1 MTMAFEISEYLF
13 YIGVVLAAALLSQAS
28 EPLVMVFGLA
38 LFIVGTYALV
48 LRQQADYETARLVR
62 ILGSLALIMTSALSG
77 ATPLAMLSVLWGMG
91 VLIITTSE
99 HISHRGYIPV
109 EKA

>member
-1 MTMAFEISEYLF
+1 MAFEISEYLF
-13 YIGVVLAAALLSQAS
+13 FIGVIVTAALLAS
-28 EPLVMVFGLA
+28 EPIPIALVFGAA
-38 LFIVGTYALV
+38 LFVIACYALV
-48 LRQQADYETARLVR
+48 LRHEADYETARLVR
-62 ILGSLALIMTSALSG
+62 ILGSLDLIMTAALSG
-77 ATPLAMLSVLWGMG
+77 ASPLALLSVLWGMG